1 MTEHA
6 EAAGA
11 GKTSLRPI
19 LAASL
24 GNALEFY
31 DFTVFAFF
39 AIAIGNAF
47 FPADDPYFSL
57 MASLATFWVG
67 YISRPLGAWVLG
79 RYGDRA
85 GRGPAMLVSMLLMGI
100 ANLMLVVCPGYATIG
115 IAAPIVVVVARL
127 LQGVALG
134 GEVGPAT
141 AYMLEWSAEGQRG
154 LVLSLQRGT
163 QLLAAMLGALVGLLL
178 SAVMTEQAFELYG
191 WRIALGLGVL
201 IVPYAILIRR
211 NLPDHP
217 ATQQAVSAPRQ
228 PGAARFGPGLLRTI
242 VCGCVMMSGVT
253 IIATVLLYMTTFA
266 QSAMKLSAHQAL
278 AGQTVSS
285 AIALVACFVGGAL
298 SDRIGRRPM
307 MIWPTLVAIVIGP
320 MLFAWMLRDGS
331 FMAYLIVVSVYAG
344 VTSLAGSPLVA
355 SVVESLPTRVRS
367 GIYALVYTV
376 PITIFGGSAQFVVTW
391 LVHNTGTPM
400 AVIWYAT
407 GAGCVA
413 LAGMLAIRES
423 APGRQTANR
432 PIIVDSHAPPISG

>member
-1 MTEHA
+1 MTEQT
-6 EAAGA
+6 GPVDR
-11 GKTSLRPI
+11 GKTNLRPI

-47 FPADDPYFSL
+47 FPASDPYLSL
-57 MASLATFWVG
+57 MASLATFWAG
-67 YISRPLGAWVLG
+67 YISRPFGAWVLG

-85 GRGPAMLVSMLLMGI
+85 GRGPAMLVSMLLMGV
-100 ANLMLVVCPGYATIG
+100 ANLLLVLCPGYATIG
-115 IAAPIVVVVARL
+115 IAAPIVAVIARL

-141 AYMLEWSAEGQRG
+141 ALMLEWSAEGRRG

-163 QLLAAMLGALVGLLL
+163 QLLAAVLGALAGLAL
-178 SAVMTEQAFELYG
+178 SAVMPEDAFALYG

-201 IVPYAILIRR
+201 IVPYALLIRR

-217 ATQQAVSAPRQ
+217 DIALAVATPPPPGAPRF
-228 PGAARFGPGLLRTI
+228 APGLLRTI
-242 VCGCVMMSGVT
+242 ICGCVMMSGVT
-253 IIATVLLYMTTFA
+253 ITASVLLYMTTFA
-266 QSAMKLSAHQAL
+266 QSAMKLSAHEAL
-278 AGQTVSS
+278 AGQTVSN
-285 AIALVACFVGGAL
+285 AIALVACFAGGAL
-298 SDRIGRRPM
+298 SDRIGRRPT
-307 MIWPTLVAIVIGP
+307 MIWPTLVAVIIGP
-320 MLFAWMLRDGS
+320 LLFAWMLREGS
-331 FMAYLIVVSVYAG
+331 FMAYLIVVSIYGG
-344 VTSLAGSPLVA
+344 VTSLAGSPLIA

-391 LVHNTGTPM
+391 LVHRTGTPM

-423 APGRQTANR
+423 APGRRAANR
-432 PIIVDSHAPPISG
+432 PVIVDSHMPPISG

>member
-1 MTEHA
+1 M
-6 EAAGA
+6 
-11 GKTSLRPI
+11 RPI

-47 FPADDPYFSL
+47 FPATDPYLSL
-57 MASLATFWVG
+57 MASLATFWAG
-67 YISRPLGAWVLG
+67 YISRPIGAWVLG
-79 RYGDRA
+79 RYGDRV
-85 GRGPAMLVSMLLMGI
+85 GRGPAMLVSMLLMGV
-100 ANLMLVVCPGYATIG
+100 ANLMLVLCPGYATIG
-115 IAAPIVVVVARL
+115 IAAPIVAVVARL

-141 AYMLEWSAEGQRG
+141 ALMLEWSAEGRRG

-163 QLLAAMLGALVGLLL
+163 QLLAAVMGSLVGLAL
-178 SAVMTEQAFELYG
+178 SAIMPAESFDLYG

-201 IVPYAILIRR
+201 IVPYAIIIRR

-217 ATQQAVSAPRQ
+217 EVQKAVAAPPPPGAPR
-228 PGAARFGPGLLRTI
+228 FEPGLVRTI

-253 IIATVLLYMTTFA
+253 IVASVLLYMTTFA
-266 QSAMKLSAHQAL
+266 QSALKLSAHEAL
-278 AGQTVSS
+278 AGQTVSNV
-285 AIALVACFVGGAL
+285 IALAACFAGGAL
-298 SDRIGRRPM
+298 SDRIGRRAT
-307 MIWPTLVAIVIGP
+307 MIWPTVAAIIVGP
-320 MLFAWMLRDGS
+320 ALFGWMVRESS
-331 FMAYLIVVSVYAG
+331 FASYVIAISIYAG
-344 VTSLAGSPLVA
+344 ITSLIGSPLIA
-355 SVVESLPTRVRS
+355 SIIESLPTRVRS

-391 LVHNTGTPM
+391 LVHRTGAPM

-423 APGRQTANR
+423 APGRRSAA
-432 PIIVDSHAPPISG
+432 IDSHAPPISG

>member
-1 MTEHA
+1 MGNRVTV
-6 EAAGA
+6 AAD
-11 GKTSLRPI
+11 KSNLRPI

-39 AIAIGNAF
+39 AIAIGKAF
-47 FPADDPYFSL
+47 FPSDDPYISL
-57 MASLATFWVG
+57 MASFATYWIGFL
-67 YISRPLGAWVLG
+67 SRPFGAWVLG

-85 GRGPAMLVSMLLMGI
+85 GRGPAMLVSMVLMGV
-100 ANLMLVVCPGYATIG
+100 ANLMLVLCPGYATIG
-115 IAAPIVVVVARL
+115 IAAPIVVVIARL

-141 AYMLEWSAEGQRG
+141 ALMLEWSAKGRRG
-154 LVLSLQRGT
+154 LVMSLQRGT
-163 QLLAAMLGALVGLLL
+163 QLLAAMLGSLAGLAL
-178 SAVMTEQAFELYG
+178 SAVMPADAFAIYG

-217 ATQQAVSAPRQ
+217 DVAHAATALPAPGAPRF
-228 PGAARFGPGLLRTI
+228 APGLLRTI
-242 VCGCVMMSGVT
+242 ICGCVMMSGVT
-253 IIATVLLYMTTFA
+253 ISASVLMYMTTFA
-266 QSAMKLSAHQAL
+266 ESVLKLSSTHAL
-278 AGQTVSS
+278 AGQTASS
-285 AIALVACFVGGAL
+285 AIALVACFGGGAL
-298 SDRIGRRPM
+298 SDRFGRRPM
-307 MIWPTLVAIVIGP
+307 MIWPTLVVIVIGP
-320 MLFAWMLRDGS
+320 LLFAWMLRESS
-331 FMAYLIVVSVYAG
+331 FISYLIVVSIYGG

-367 GIYALVYTV
+367 GTYALVYTM

-391 LVHNTGTPM
+391 LVHRTGTPM

-413 LAGMLAIRES
+413 LAGMVAIRES
-423 APGRQTANR
+423 APGRRAVV
-432 PIIVDSHAPPISG
+432 VDSHTPPISA